1 MLTIRHF
8 ISGETRNLEI
18 SDLPGALLEGTVW
31 IDLSEPTPAEFDSVA
46 ALFNWHSLA
55 IEDCRVE
62 NHLPKVD
69 DYQDHLLIVLHGVD
83 VEAASSRFETKE
95 LEIFLGQ
102 NYLVTHHRQPMASTV
117 ELDTRCDRNPA
128 LAARGP
134 AYLLY
139 LLLDSMSDIYLPYL
153 DQLDDRIDAVEQ
165 DLLARPGKQTLERIY
180 GLRRDVISMRR
191 VVTPQLEVM
200 RRLGRETEFAAIPN
214 EAAVYFR
221 DIYDDLFRVTQAAD
235 SYRELLAGALDS
247 YLSALSNEMNQ
258 VMKVLTVFAS
268 IMLPLTF
275 LAGVWGM
282 NFEHM
287 PEIPW
292 RYGYAF
298 ALSLMAITAAGLL
311 WFFKRKNWL

>member
-1 MLTIRHF
+1 MLSIRHF
-8 ISGETRNLEI
+8 VSGETRSLEI
-18 SDLPGALLEGTVW
+18 ADLPAALLEGSVW
-31 IDLSEPTPAEFDSVA
+31 IDLSEPTPSEFDSVA

-62 NHLPKVD
+62 NHLPKID

-83 VEAASSRFETKE
+83 VEASSSRFESKE
-95 LEIFLGQ
+95 VEIFIAQ
-102 NYLVTHHRQPMASTV
+102 NYLVTHHRQPMVSTV
-117 ELDTRCDRNPA
+117 ELESRCERNPA
-128 LAARGP
+128 LAAKGP
-134 AYLLY
+134 AYMLY

-153 DQLDDRIDAVEQ
+153 DQLDDRIDTVEQ
-165 DLLARPGKQTLERIY
+165 DLLAQPGKQTLERIY
-180 GLRRDVISMRR
+180 GLRRDVIGLRR

-200 RRLGRETEFAAIPN
+200 RRLGRETEFPVIPQ
-214 EAAVYFR
+214 EAVVYFR
-221 DIYDDLFRVTQAAD
+221 DIYDDLFRITQAAD

-258 VMKVLTVFAS
+258 VMKVLTVFSS

-282 NFEHM
+282 NFQHM

-311 WFFKRKNWL
+311 WFFKRRNWL